1 MASRRAQRL
10 RNNVNLENT
19 AATPTPTPANV
30 PPAPVDP
37 LEAIRA
43 KFTRLSELQTQ
54 IAATKSLYEEYDRLL
69 EELVPSFVTKTD
81 TGFTIVNQITIGSRV
96 YRLHPAF
103 FDVAKNRVVAK
114 KWKSAAFPTMTI
126 EG

>member
-10 RNNVNLENT
+10 RNNVNLDAAVT
-19 AATPTPTPANV
+19 APTPAL

-54 IAATKSLYEEYDRLL
+54 IAATKALYEEHDRLL

-81 TGFTIVNQITIGSRV
+81 TGYTIVNQITIGSRV

-103 FDVAKNRVVAK
+103 FDVTKNRVVAK